1 MKKII
6 YSAVAAALLAG
17 CAGGK
22 GYTVTGNVEGVE
34 GYVYLE
40 NPEDRTII
48 DSAEVVDGRFVFKGR
63 AETPMLVV
71 VHDALTDDAEP
82 ALYANLFLEPG
93 DAVIAA
99 DGEDVVVSGTPAND
113 AFAAFRDAR
122 RELLERYYTEG
133 VTVEERRTI
142 EVQHDSM
149 VRKAMED
156 NRTNLFGAIVLA
168 QNLAYELSGSEMIA
182 EIEKFPAELQ
192 ATPLLTKARETA
204 EAKART
210 EVGRPYIDIE
220 QNDADGNALA
230 LSAVVADPANKY
242 VLVDFWA
249 SWCGPC
255 MGEVPYL
262 VETYAKY
269 HDKGFEIYGVSF
281 DKNRDAWLAAVADK
295 QMTWRHVSD
304 LHGFDNQA
312 ARDYAVQGIPS
323 NFLVETASGEIVATN
338 LRGEELGAKVAELLD

>member
-6 YSAVAAALLAG
+6 FSAAVAAMLAS

-22 GYTVTGNVEGVE
+22 GYTVTGHVEGVE

-40 NPEDRTII
+40 NSETHAII
-48 DSAEVVDGRFVFKGR
+48 DSAKVVDGRFVFEGKV
-63 AETPMLVV
+63 ETPMLVV
-71 VHDALTDDAEP
+71 VHDAPSDDADP
-82 ALYANLFLEPG
+82 AIYANLFLEPG
-93 DAVIAA
+93 DAVIET
-99 DGEDVVVSGTPAND
+99 DGDDVAVSGTPANE
-113 AFAAFRDAR
+113 AFAAFRAAR
-122 RELLERYYTEG
+122 RELLERYYADGT
-133 VTVEERRTI
+133 TVEERRTI

-192 ATPLLTKARETA
+192 ATALLTKARETA

-210 EVGRPYIDIE
+210 EVGQPYIDVE

-269 HDKGFEIYGVSF
+269 HDKGFEIYGISF

-295 QMTWRHVSD
+295 QMTWLHVSD
-304 LHGFDNQA
+304 LTGFDNQA

-323 NFLVETASGEIVATN
+323 NFLVETASGTIVATN
-338 LRGEELGAKVAELLD
+338 LRGEALGEKIAELLD

>member
-6 YSAVAAALLAG
+6 YSAAVAAMLAG

-40 NPEDRTII
+40 NTEDHAII
-48 DSAEVVDGRFVFKGR
+48 DSAEVVDGRFVFKGT
-63 AETPMLVV
+63 AEVPMLAV
-71 VHDALTDDAEP
+71 VHDALSDDADP
-82 ALYANLFLEPG
+82 AIYASLFLEPG
-93 DAVIAA
+93 DVVIES
-99 DGEDVVVSGTPAND
+99 DEEDITVSGTPAND
-113 AFAAFRDAR
+113 AFAAFRTAR
-122 RELLERYYTEG
+122 RELLDRYYSPETSD
-133 VTVEERRTI
+133 EERASI
-142 EVQHDSM
+142 EAEHDAM

-182 EIEKFPAELQ
+182 EIEMFPAELQ
-192 ATPLLTKARETA
+192 STPLLTKARETA
-204 EAKART
+204 EAKSKT
-210 EVGRPYIDIE
+210 EPGQPYIDIE
-220 QNDADGNALA
+220 QPTADGGTLA

-242 VLVDFWA
+242 VLIDFWA
-249 SWCGPC
+249 SWCNPC

-269 HDKGFEIYGVSF
+269 HGKGFEIYGISF

-295 QMTWRHVSD
+295 QMTWLHVSD
-304 LHGFDNQA
+304 LNGFDNQA
-312 ARDYAVQGIPS
+312 ARDYAIQGIPS
-323 NFLVETASGEIVATN
+323 NFLVDTATGGIVATN
-338 LRGEELGAKVAELLD
+338 LRGEALGEKIAELLD